1 LPEKYPIFP
10 EEITPL
16 GPVFSVVKRGNQ
28 VLYLGPEGRPAR
40 GHDAR
45 DLEAFK
51 AVVSELC
58 VLGNFKQVDVVR
70 VFGVSAASVGAA
82 VKVYQTQGVAGF
94 FRSSK
99 RKAIGS

>member
-1 LPEKYPIFP
+1 M
-10 EEITPL
+10 
-16 GPVFSVVKRGNQ
+16 FSVVKRGNR

-40 GHDAR
+40 WHDAR

-58 VLGNFKQVDVVR
+58 VLGNFKQVDVAR

-82 VKVYQTQGVAGF
+82 VEVYRTQGVAGF
-94 FRSSK
+94 FRLSK
-99 RKAIGS
+99 RKSIGS